1 MHAVRTPLPGFCDQG
16 NPLTIKQEVVKVA
29 KKVAFLQGNE
39 AAAQGALYA
48 GCKFF
53 AGYPITPS
61 TEVAEVMSAELPKIG
76 GKFIQMED
84 EIGAMSAVIG
94 ASLTGAKVL
103 TATSGPGLS
112 LKQEIIGYGCITEVP
127 CVIVNV
133 MRGGP
138 STGMPTGPSQSDV
151 MCAKWGTHGDHPA
164 ICLVPASV
172 QELFEETVRAFNLA
186 EKYRTPV
193 MVMPDEIVG
202 HMREQIVFPEP
213 GELEV
218 IDRTAPSVPPEQ
230 YKPYD
235 TSFGD
240 VPPLAAFG
248 SGYRFHVTGLNKMQ
262 DGFPTTKAQIVQA
275 EEERQVRKVEANADD
290 IIKYEEYLTDD
301 AEVVVVA
308 FGSTSR
314 SARFAVNE
322 ARKQGIKAGLFRLI
336 TFWPFPEKQLLAL
349 SKKVKA
355 FITPEMNL
363 GMCTDVVKGSVE
375 GNAPVHGI
383 FRVDGEPINP
393 GQILD
398 KIKEV
403 K

>member
-1 MHAVRTPLPGFCDQG
+1 M
-16 NPLTIKQEVVKVA
+16 A
-29 KKVAFLQGNE
+29 KKVAFMQGNE
-39 AAAQGALYA
+39 AAAHGALYA

-61 TEVAEVMSAELPKIG
+61 TEVAEVMSVELPKVG

-84 EIGAMSAVIG
+84 EIGAMAALIG
-94 ASLTGAKVL
+94 ASLTGVKVL
-103 TATSGPGLS
+103 TSTSGPGLS
-112 LKQEIIGYGCITEVP
+112 LKQENIGYACITEVP

-138 STGMPTGPSQSDV
+138 STGMPTGPSQSDI

-172 QELFEETVRAFNLA
+172 QELFDETVRAFNLA

-193 MVMPDEIVG
+193 MVMPDEIIG
-202 HMREQIVFPEP
+202 HMRERIVFPEP

-218 IDRTAPSVPPEQ
+218 IDRTQPTVPPEQ

-235 TSFGD
+235 TQFGD

-248 SGYRFHVTGLNKMQ
+248 SGYRFHVTGLNKMA
-262 DGFPTTKAQIVQA
+262 DGFPTTKAAVVQA
-275 EEERQVRKVEANADD
+275 EEERQVRKVEANKAD
-290 IIKYEEYLTDD
+290 IMKWEEYMVDD
-301 AEVVVVA
+301 ADIVVVA

-336 TFWPFPEKQLLAL
+336 TFWPFPEERLLEI

-355 FITPEMNL
+355 FITPEMSL
-363 GMCTDVVKGSVE
+363 GMCTGVVKGCIE

-383 FRVDGEPINP
+383 FHVDGEPVNP
-393 GQILD
+393 NEILS
-398 KIKEV
+398 KMKEV

>member
-1 MHAVRTPLPGFCDQG
+1 M
-16 NPLTIKQEVVKVA
+16 A

-48 GCKFF
+48 GCSFF
-53 AGYPITPS
+53 GGYPITPS
-61 TEVAEVMSAELPKIG
+61 TEVAEVMSVELPKIG

-84 EIGAMSAVIG
+84 EIAAMASVIG
-94 ASLTGAKVL
+94 ASLTGAKAL

-112 LKQEIIGYGCITEVP
+112 LKQELIGYACIAETPV
-127 CVIVNV
+127 VIVNV

-151 MCAKWGTHGDHPA
+151 MCAKWGTHGDHAA

-186 EKYRTPV
+186 EKYRMPV
-193 MVMPDEIVG
+193 MVMPDEIVA
-202 HMREQIVFPEP
+202 HMRERIVFPEP

-218 IDRTAPSVPPEQ
+218 IDRAAPSVSPAE

-248 SGYRFHVTGLNKMQ
+248 SDYRFHVTGLNKGQ
-262 DGFPTTKAQIVQA
+262 DGFPTTKAAWVQA
-275 EEERQVRKVEANADD
+275 EEERQIRKVDANIDE
-290 IIKYEEYLTDD
+290 IVTFEEYQLED
-301 AEVVVVA
+301 AEVAIIA

-322 ARKQGIKAGLFRLI
+322 ARKQGIKAGLFRI
-336 TFWPFPEKQLLAL
+336 KTFWPFPDKQIAALAG
-349 SKKVKA
+349 KVKA

-363 GMCTDVVKGSVE
+363 GMCTGEVKRCVE
-375 GNAPVHGI
+375 GKATVEGI

-393 GQILD
+393 GQILE

-403 K
+403 M

>member
-1 MHAVRTPLPGFCDQG
+1 M
-16 NPLTIKQEVVKVA
+16 A

-61 TEVAEVMSAELPKIG
+61 TEVAEVMSVELPKIG

-84 EIGAMSAVIG
+84 EIGAMAALLGG
-94 ASLTGAKVL
+94 ALGGAKAL
-103 TATSGPGLS
+103 TSTSGPGLS
-112 LKQEIIGYGCITEVP
+112 LKQELIGYGCIAEIP
-127 CVIVNV
+127 CVIINV

-138 STGMPTGPSQSDV
+138 STGMPTGPSQSDI
-151 MCAKWGTHGDHPA
+151 MSAKWGTHGDHPA

-202 HMREQIVFPEP
+202 HMRERVVFPEP

-218 IDRTAPSVPPEQ
+218 IDRATPTVEPAQ

-248 SGYRFHVTGLNKMQ
+248 SGYKFHVTGLNKLP
-262 DGFPTTKAQIVQA
+262 DGFPTTKAEYVQA
-275 EEERQVRKVEANADD
+275 EEERQVRKVEGNADD
-290 IIKYEEYLTDD
+290 IMKWEEYKCDD
-301 AEVVVVA
+301 AEIIIVA

-314 SARFAVNE
+314 SARFAVDQ
-322 ARKQGIKAGLFRLI
+322 AREQGIKAGLFRLI
-336 TFWPFPEKQLLAL
+336 TFWPFPEKRILEL

-363 GMCTDVVKGSVE
+363 GMATGVVKAAVE
-375 GNAPVHGI
+375 GNAPVLGI

-398 KIKEV
+398 KMKEV

>member
-1 MHAVRTPLPGFCDQG
+1 M
-16 NPLTIKQEVVKVA
+16 A

-48 GCKFF
+48 GCTFF
-53 AGYPITPS
+53 GGYPITPS
-61 TEVAEVMSAELPKIG
+61 TEVAEVLSIELPKIG

-84 EIGAMSAVIG
+84 EIGAMASVIG

-112 LKQEIIGYGCITEVP
+112 LKQELIGYACIAETPV
-127 CVIVNV
+127 VIVNV

-193 MVMPDEIVG
+193 MVMPDEIVA
-202 HMREQIVFPEP
+202 HMRERIVFPEP
-213 GELEV
+213 GEMEV
-218 IDRTAPSVPPEQ
+218 INRTAPTVSPAE

-235 TSFGD
+235 TKFGD

-248 SGYRFHVTGLNKMQ
+248 SDYRFHVTGLNKAE
-262 DGFPTTKAQIVQA
+262 DGFPTTKAALVQA
-275 EEERQVRKVEANADD
+275 EEERQVRKVEANVDD
-290 IIKYEEYLTDD
+290 IVTFEEYELAD
-301 AEVVVVA
+301 AEVVIVA

-322 ARKQGIKAGLFRLI
+322 ARKEGIKAGLFRI
-336 TFWPFPEKQLLAL
+336 KTFWPFPEKQIAALA
-349 SKKVKA
+349 KKAKA

-363 GMCTDVVKGSVE
+363 GMCTGEVKRCVE
-375 GNAPVHGI
+375 GKASVTGI

-393 GQILD
+393 GQILE

>member
-1 MHAVRTPLPGFCDQG
+1 MS
-16 NPLTIKQEVVKVA
+16 

-39 AAAQGALYA
+39 AAAHGALYA
-48 GCKFF
+48 GCDFF

-61 TEVAEVMSAELPKIG
+61 TEVSEVLSIELPKTG
-76 GKFIQMED
+76 GKFLQMED
-84 EIGAMSAVIG
+84 EIAAMAAILGAAL
-94 ASLTGAKVL
+94 AGAKVL
-103 TATSGPGLS
+103 TSTSGPGLS
-112 LKQEIIGYGCITEVP
+112 LKQELIGYGCIAEIP
-127 CVIVNV
+127 CVVYNV

-172 QELFEETVRAFNLA
+172 QETYEEVIRAFNLS

-193 MVMPDEIVG
+193 MVMPDEIVA
-202 HMREQIVFPEP
+202 HMRERIVFPEP
-213 GELEV
+213 GEIEV
-218 IDRTAPSVPPEQ
+218 LPRKSPTVPPEK

-248 SGYRFHVTGLNKMQ
+248 SGYKFHVTGLNKMQ
-262 DGFPTTKAQIVQA
+262 DGFPTTKAEIVQA
-275 EEERQVRKVEANADD
+275 EEERQVRKVDANIDD
-290 IIKYEEYLTDD
+290 IVTFEEYLLDD
-301 AEVVVVA
+301 ADVVVVA
-308 FGSTSR
+308 YGSTSR
-314 SARFAVNE
+314 SARFAVNI
-322 ARKQGIKAGLFRLI
+322 AREQGIKAGMFRI
-336 TFWPFPEKQLLAL
+336 KTFWPFPDKQIKALAG
-349 SKKVKA
+349 KVKG
-355 FITPEMNL
+355 IVIPEMNL
-363 GMCTDVVKGSVE
+363 GMCSLELERCAQGKV
-375 GNAPVHGI
+375 PVLGI

-393 GQILD
+393 DQILD

>member
-1 MHAVRTPLPGFCDQG
+1 M
-16 NPLTIKQEVVKVA
+16 A

-84 EIGAMSAVIG
+84 EIGAMAAILG
-94 ASLTGAKVL
+94 ASLTGTKVL
-103 TATSGPGLS
+103 TSTSGPGLS
-112 LKQEIIGYGCITEVP
+112 LKQELIGYGCIAEIP
-127 CVIVNV
+127 AVIFNV

-172 QELFEETVRAFNLA
+172 QETYEEMVRAFNLA

-193 MVMPDEIVG
+193 MVMPDEIVA
-202 HMREQIVFPEP
+202 HMRERIVFPEP

-218 IDRTAPSVPPEQ
+218 INRTAPTVPPEQ

-240 VPPLAAFG
+240 VPPLAAYG
-248 SGYRFHVTGLNKMQ
+248 SGYKYHVTGLNKMQ
-262 DGFPTTKAQIVQA
+262 DGFPTTKAEIVQA
-275 EEERQVRKVEANADD
+275 EEERQVRKVEANKAD
-290 IIKYEEYLTDD
+290 IMKWEEYLVDD
-301 AEVVVVA
+301 ADIVVVA
-308 FGSTSR
+308 YGSTSR

-322 ARKQGIKAGLFRLI
+322 ARKNGLKAGLFRLQ
-336 TFWPFPEKQLLAL
+336 TFWPFPEERLLEI

-363 GMCTDVVKGSVE
+363 GMCNGVVKGCIE
-375 GNAPVHGI
+375 GNAPVLGI

-393 GQILD
+393 GQIVD
-398 KIKEV
+398 KMKEV

>member
-1 MHAVRTPLPGFCDQG
+1 M
-16 NPLTIKQEVVKVA
+16 A

-39 AAAQGALYA
+39 AAAHGALYA

-61 TEVAEVMSAELPKIG
+61 TEVAEVMSAELPKVG

-84 EIGAMSAVIG
+84 EIGAMAALIG
-94 ASLTGAKVL
+94 ASLTGVKVL
-103 TATSGPGLS
+103 TSTSGPGLS
-112 LKQEIIGYGCITEVP
+112 LKQENIGYACITEVP

-202 HMREQIVFPEP
+202 HMRERIVFPEP

-218 IDRTAPSVPPEQ
+218 IDRTGPSVPPEQ

-248 SGYRFHVTGLNKMQ
+248 SGYKFHVTGLNKMQ
-262 DGFPTTKAQIVQA
+262 DGFPTTKAEIVQA
-275 EEERQVRKVEANADD
+275 EEERQVRKVEANKAD
-290 IIKYEEYLTDD
+290 IMKWEEYMCDD
-301 AEVVVVA
+301 AEIIIVA

-322 ARKQGIKAGLFRLI
+322 ARKNGIKAGLFRLI
-336 TFWPFPEKQLLAL
+336 TFWPFPEERLLEL
-349 SKKVKA
+349 SKQVKA

-363 GMCTDVVKGSVE
+363 GMCTGVVKGCIE
-375 GNAPVHGI
+375 GNAPVLGI
-383 FRVDGEPINP
+383 FRVDGEPVNP
-393 GQILD
+393 DQILE
-398 KIKEV
+398 KMKEV

>member
-1 MHAVRTPLPGFCDQG
+1 M
-16 NPLTIKQEVVKVA
+16 A

-61 TEVAEVMSAELPKIG
+61 TEVAEVMSVELPKIG

-84 EIGAMSAVIG
+84 EIGAMAALLGG
-94 ASLTGAKVL
+94 ALTGAKAL
-103 TATSGPGLS
+103 TSTSGPGLS
-112 LKQEIIGYGCITEVP
+112 LKQELIGYGCIAEIP
-127 CVIVNV
+127 CVIYNV

-138 STGMPTGPSQSDV
+138 STGMPTGPSQSDI

-172 QELFEETVRAFNLA
+172 QELFEETVRGFNLA

-193 MVMPDEIVG
+193 MIMPDEIIA
-202 HMREQIVFPEP
+202 HMRERIVFPEP

-218 IDRTAPSVPPEQ
+218 INRTEPSVSPDK

-248 SGYRFHVTGLNKMQ
+248 SGYKFHVTGLNKMQ
-262 DGFPTTKAQIVQA
+262 DGFPTTKAEIVQA
-275 EEERQVRKVEANADD
+275 EEERQVRKVEGNRAD
-290 IIKYEEYLTDD
+290 IMKWEEYQCDD
-301 AEVVVVA
+301 AEIIIVA

-314 SARFAVNE
+314 SARYAVDQ
-322 ARKQGIKAGLFRLI
+322 ARKEGIKAGLFRLI
-336 TFWPFPEKQLLAL
+336 TFWPFPEERLLEL

-363 GMCTDVVKGSVE
+363 GMSHGVVKAAIE
-375 GNAPVHGI
+375 GNAPVLGI

-393 GQILD
+393 DQILD
-398 KIKEV
+398 KMKEV

>member
-1 MHAVRTPLPGFCDQG
+1 VS
-16 NPLTIKQEVVKVA
+16 

-39 AAAQGALYA
+39 AAAHGAIYA
-48 GCKFF
+48 GCTFF

-61 TEVAEVMSAELPKIG
+61 TEIAEVCSVELPKVG

-84 EIGAMSAVIG
+84 EIGAMSAVLG
-94 ASLTGAKVL
+94 ASLAGAKAL

-112 LKQEIIGYGCITEVP
+112 LKQEIIGYGCIAEIPV
-127 CVIVNV
+127 VIIDI

-138 STGMPTGPSQSDV
+138 STGMPTGPSQSDI
-151 MCAKWGTHGDHPA
+151 MAAKWGTHGDHPA

-172 QELFEETVRAFNLA
+172 QEIFDETVRAFNLA

-202 HMREQIVFPEP
+202 HMRERIVFPEP
-213 GELEV
+213 GEIPV
-218 IDRTAPSVPPEQ
+218 IDRTAPSVPPEK

-240 VPPLAAFG
+240 IPPLAAFG
-248 SGYRFHVTGLNKMQ
+248 SGYKFHVTGLNKME
-262 DGFPTTKAQIVQA
+262 DGFPTTKAPIVQA
-275 EEERQVRKVEANADD
+275 EEERQVRKVEANKAD
-290 IIKYEEYLTDD
+290 IMKWEEYMVDD
-301 AEVVVVA
+301 AEIVVVA

-314 SARFAVNE
+314 SARFAVNA
-322 ARKQGIKAGLFRLI
+322 AREQGIKAGLFRLI
-336 TFWPFPEKQLLAL
+336 TFWPFPEERMLEI

-363 GMCTDVVKGSVE
+363 GQCNGVVRGCIE
-375 GNAPVHGI
+375 GNAPVYGI
-383 FRVDGEPINP
+383 YHVDGEPVNP
-393 GQILD
+393 EEIL
-398 KIKEV
+398 KKMKEV

>member
-1 MHAVRTPLPGFCDQG
+1 
-16 NPLTIKQEVVKVA
+16 VA
-29 KKVAFLQGNE
+29 KKVAFMQGNE
-39 AAAQGALYA
+39 AAAHGAIYA
-48 GCKFF
+48 GCTFF

-61 TEVAEVMSAELPKIG
+61 TEVAEVCSVELPKIG

-84 EIGAMSAVIG
+84 EIGAMSACLG
-94 ASLTGAKVL
+94 ASLAGAKVL
-103 TATSGPGLS
+103 TSTSGPGLS
-112 LKQEIIGYGCITEVP
+112 LKQEIIGYGCIAEIP
-127 CVIVNV
+127 CVIFNV

-172 QELFEETVRAFNLA
+172 QEVYEEVIRAFNLS

-193 MVMPDEIVG
+193 MVMPDEIVA
-202 HMREQIVFPEP
+202 HMRERIVFPEP
-213 GELEV
+213 GEVEV
-218 IDRTAPSVPPEQ
+218 IPRKAPTVPPEQ

-240 VPPLAAFG
+240 VPPLATFG
-248 SGYRFHVTGLNKMQ
+248 SGYKFHVTGLNKMQ
-262 DGFPTTKAQIVQA
+262 DGFPTTKAEIVQA
-275 EEERQVRKVEANADD
+275 EEERQVRKVNANVDD
-290 IIKYEEYLTDD
+290 IVTFEEYMLDD
-301 AEVVVVA
+301 AEIVVVA

-314 SARFAVNE
+314 SARYAVNV
-322 ARKQGIKAGLFRLI
+322 AREQGIKAGMFRI
-336 TFWPFPEKQLLAL
+336 KTFWPFPDKQIKALAQ
-349 SKKVKA
+349 KAKA

-363 GMCTDVVKGSVE
+363 GMCAIEVE
-375 GNAPVHGI
+375 RCAQGKAPVLGI

-393 GQILD
+393 DQIVA
-398 KIKEV
+398 KMKEV

>member
-1 MHAVRTPLPGFCDQG
+1 M
-16 NPLTIKQEVVKVA
+16 A

-39 AAAQGALYA
+39 AAAHGALYA
-48 GCKFF
+48 GCRFF

-61 TEVAEVMSAELPKIG
+61 TEVAEVLSAELPKVG

-84 EIGAMSAVIG
+84 EIGAMAALIG
-94 ASLTGAKVL
+94 ASLTGAKAL
-103 TATSGPGLS
+103 TSTSGPGLS
-112 LKQEIIGYGCITEVP
+112 LKQENIGYACITEVP

-172 QELFEETVRAFNLA
+172 QEIFEETVRAFNLA

-193 MVMPDEIVG
+193 MIMPDEIVA
-202 HMREQIVFPEP
+202 HMRERIVFPEP

-218 IDRTAPSVPPEQ
+218 VDRTAPSVPPEK

-248 SGYRFHVTGLNKMQ
+248 SGYKFHVTGLNKMQ
-262 DGFPTTKAQIVQA
+262 DGFPTTKAEIVQA
-275 EEERQVRKVEANADD
+275 EEERQVRKVEANKAD
-290 IIKYEEYLTDD
+290 IMKWEEYLCDD
-301 AEVVVVA
+301 AEVIVVA

-322 ARKQGIKAGLFRLI
+322 ARKNGIKAGLFRLI
-336 TFWPFPEKQLLAL
+336 TFWPFPEERLLEL
-349 SKKVKA
+349 SKKVKG

-363 GMCTDVVKGSVE
+363 GMCTGVVKGCIE
-375 GNAPVHGI
+375 GNAPVLGI

-398 KIKEV
+398 KMKEV